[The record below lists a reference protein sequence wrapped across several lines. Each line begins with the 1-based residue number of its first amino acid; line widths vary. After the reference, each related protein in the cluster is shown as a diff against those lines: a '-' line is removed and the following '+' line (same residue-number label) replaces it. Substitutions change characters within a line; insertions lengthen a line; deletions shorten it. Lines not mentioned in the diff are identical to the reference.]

1 MIITIGS
8 FAISNDFSTG
18 QFLTIKSK
26 SLTLTLVILE
36 SLDPLM
42 SQLSITSHKAR
53 WFLSK
58 KFSSLQLFVE
68 LLLEIKQL
76 KLSKND
82 FEDDDKNLASLDF
95 TDGKDPRIRIL
106 ESWL

>member
-53 WFLSK
+53 
-58 KFSSLQLFVE
+58 
-68 LLLEIKQL
+68 
-76 KLSKND
+76 
-82 FEDDDKNLASLDF
+82 
-95 TDGKDPRIRIL
+95 
-106 ESWL
+106 

>member
-1 MIITIGS
+1 MAALPLVMI
-8 FAISNDFSTG
+8 FSTG

-58 KFSSLQLFVE
+58 KVFFSSIVCGT
-68 LLLEIKQL
+68 
-76 KLSKND
+76 S
-82 FEDDDKNLASLDF
+82 
-95 TDGKDPRIRIL
+95 
-106 ESWL
+106 SWNKAAKTFQKRFWGWW